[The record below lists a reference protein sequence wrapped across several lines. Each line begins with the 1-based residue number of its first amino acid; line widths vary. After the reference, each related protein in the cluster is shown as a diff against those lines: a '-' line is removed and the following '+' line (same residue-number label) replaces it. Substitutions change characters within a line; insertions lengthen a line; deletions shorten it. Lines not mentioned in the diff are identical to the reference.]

1 MARRKLA
8 TVTGDAVQIIYWRYY
23 EGRPEHVKGLGEA
36 RANDGVARK
45 LIALRDLAG
54 VTQ

>member
-1 MARRKLA
+1 MAKLKRQA
-8 TVTGDAVQIIYWRYY
+8 TADGVRILHRRYY

-36 RANDGVARK
+36 RANDSVARK